1 MTQRSKSG
9 FLVWAHF
16 LSCAVGREGHCKQ
29 TAGVWGEYLQ
39 QMDHTGVVTA
49 QDTVHFP
56 GLIHSGSG
64 SGVLHKGI
72 DLVGPIFVHFPGP
85 SRSGDQVLS
94 EHSRPQL
101 EAESYLFP
109 RLSAQFSG
117 YTTGV
122 PSQVCHVSLLGS

>member
-1 MTQRSKSG
+1 M
-9 FLVWAHF
+9 WA
-16 LSCAVGREGHCKQ
+16 LG
-29 TAGVWGEYLQ
+29 W
-39 QMDHTGVVTA
+39 
-49 QDTVHFP
+49 VHFP
-56 GLIHSGSG
+56 GLSCSGSG
-64 SGVLHKGI
+64 SRVLHKGI

-109 RLSAQFSG
+109 RPSAQFSG

-122 PSQVCHVSLLGS
+122 PSQVCHVSLLGSWSLAATLLAYVSCPES